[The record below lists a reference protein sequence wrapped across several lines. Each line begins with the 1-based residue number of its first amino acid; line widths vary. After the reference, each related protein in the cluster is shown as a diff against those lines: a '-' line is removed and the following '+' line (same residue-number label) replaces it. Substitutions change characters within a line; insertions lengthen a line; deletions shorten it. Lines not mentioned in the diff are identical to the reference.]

1 MQCFPS
7 GSGCH
12 PHLQKEGS
20 GAVAVGSL
28 PALTVVGPAG
38 SDPAPQALRL
48 RPAR

>member
-1 MQCFPS
+1 MQRFPS

-20 GAVAVGSL
+20 GAAAVGSL
-28 PALTVVGPAG
+28 PALTVVGPIV

-48 RPAR
+48 HPAR